1 MNKQIKWKFKGTEI
15 YFVTA
20 EHKMTLDVMRQRE
33 RLGINPKT
41 KIEIVDEFITTDDS
55 ATAGCSSCGNSTNNN
70 VQQALSMDASEDE
83 QPGQE
88 ATLVPPM
95 HDVLDNT
102 DPNPTALE
110 DGANSSSP
118 YSGDGFVDVDVDGQ
132 VD

>member
-1 MNKQIKWKFKGTEI
+1 
-15 YFVTA
+15 
-20 EHKMTLDVMRQRE
+20 MTLDVMRQRE
-33 RLGINPKT
+33 RLGIDPKT

-55 ATAGCSSCGNSTNNN
+55 ATAGCSSCGNSTNNH
-70 VQQALSMDASEDE
+70 VQQALSMDASEDQ

-88 ATLVPPM
+88 ATLVLPM
-95 HDVLDNT
+95 HGVLDDT
-102 DPNPTALE
+102 DPNPTDLE